1 MLTRFEVTNF
11 KQFKDTLVLDFSD
24 TRQYAFNP
32 ECVVNGVV
40 NKALIYGPN
49 GCGKSNLGYAIV
61 DLVRHLT
68 DTDKTAHGV
77 YLNCYTNANSVDECA
92 QFKYSFIFN
101 NSSVVFEYKKN
112 DLSYILHERLYIN
125 NKLMVEYYF
134 GRPFSSVLSG
144 TETLHADLGGSQISV
159 LKYIR
164 RNAVLTGNEDNRLF
178 NEFFNFVEKMLFFGS
193 LDQNMFIGY
202 DNTPFTILEDIL
214 DKGHLPEFNEFL
226 NRAGVACDLDVAPSS
241 YSNKDIVFKF
251 KNKSIPFYDIASNGT
266 KALALFYA
274 WYQRLQLANEI
285 SFVFIA

>member
-77 YLNCYTNANSVDECA
+77 YLNGYTNANSVDECA

-101 NSSVVFEYKKN
+101 NSSVVY
-112 DLSYILHERLYIN
+112 
-125 NKLMVEYYF
+125 
-134 GRPFSSVLSG
+134 
-144 TETLHADLGGSQISV
+144 
-159 LKYIR
+159 
-164 RNAVLTGNEDNRLF
+164 
-178 NEFFNFVEKMLFFGS
+178 
-193 LDQNMFIGY
+193 
-202 DNTPFTILEDIL
+202 
-214 DKGHLPEFNEFL
+214 
-226 NRAGVACDLDVAPSS
+226 
-241 YSNKDIVFKF
+241 
-251 KNKSIPFYDIASNGT
+251 
-266 KALALFYA
+266 
-274 WYQRLQLANEI
+274 
-285 SFVFIA
+285 